1 MRGTWNY
8 GIVQELDSSMMWKRG
23 AYSGNWAQRKEVVK
37 WVFENKISEVE
48 TFFEID
54 ILIVTMGSGA
64 KDQVEEKVIRDVLD
78 PFQPYIFSCL
88 SLVYRTML
96 IFVFVLV
103 SDGLTKQSN

>member
-1 MRGTWNY
+1 MEEG
-8 GIVQELDSSMMWKRG
+8 GLLQQLSSKEG
-23 AYSGNWAQRKEVVK
+23 SGEVS
-37 WVFENKISEVE
+37 I
-48 TFFEID
+48 FFEID
-54 ILIVTMGSGA
+54 ILIVTMGSSA
-64 KDQVEEKVIRDVLD
+64 KDQAEEKVIRDVMD